1 MLIVDIK
8 RPILNW
14 KAEVEVFKQ
23 NGNKIFQYV
32 WTIAVVVILMY
43 IRKTCETVNLYI
55 GFLAVFIVFALILFI
70 VDKYVRKGIKN
81 NKLFKNVI

>member
-14 KAEVEVFKQ
+14 NAEIDVFKQ

-32 WTIAVVVILMY
+32 WTIIVVVILMY
-43 IRKTCETVNLYI
+43 IKRAFKDLNLYI
-55 GFLAVFIVFALILFI
+55 GIFSTLAIFAILLFV
-70 VDKYVRKGIKN
+70 VDTYVRKQIKN
-81 NKLFKNVI
+81 NKLFKNII